1 MLQRSMLTPVWSK
14 KSRSVNEQM
23 EMDSTYD
30 TKGSGDNLNQ
40 GDTLVEGYF
49 WHDRTRSNYQDYP
62 YYNQK
67 GMISRKNSIFK

>member
-1 MLQRSMLTPVWSK
+1 
-14 KSRSVNEQM
+14 M

-40 GDTLVEGYF
+40 GDTLIEGYF

-67 GMISRKNSIFK
+67 GISFNRLRIRVEFIQGCAANPDHENR

>member
-1 MLQRSMLTPVWSK
+1 
-14 KSRSVNEQM
+14 
-23 EMDSTYD
+23 MDSTYD

-67 GMISRKNSIFK
+67 GMISRKKVHFQVEFVFENEFLSKAA